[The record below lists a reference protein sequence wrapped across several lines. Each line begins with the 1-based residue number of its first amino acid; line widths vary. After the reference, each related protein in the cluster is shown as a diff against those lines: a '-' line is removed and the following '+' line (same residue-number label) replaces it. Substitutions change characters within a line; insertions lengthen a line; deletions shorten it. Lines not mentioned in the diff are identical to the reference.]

1 MKLPMTNTNTDE
13 TEENYLY
20 CNMSISLGCTQF
32 LTGLEVRMVRKIGP
46 LCSARLKA
54 QQARTVRNYFAK
66 RQIVQYFANI
76 VLPPE
81 GQLFGLIHSH
91 DLQGTPQKQR
101 CR

>member
-1 MKLPMTNTNTDE
+1 MQYEHL
-13 TEENYLY
+13 
-20 CNMSISLGCTQF
+20 F
-32 LTGLEVRMVRKIGP
+32 GLHSDSHWFGVRTVRNIGP
-46 LCSARLKA
+46 LCSTGLKA
-54 QQARTVRNYFAK
+54 QQAHTVRNYLAK

-91 DLQGTPQKQR
+91 GLQGTTQKQR